1 MESDIGLTGNLLFNR
16 MIGANIRLVSP
27 SSYAIIGSNQL
38 CQQLAHELKTEY
50 HRNPYIIPVGGSNVI
65 GAFGYIDCI
74 QVYF

>member
-1 MESDIGLTGNLLFNR
+1 

-38 CQQLAHELKTEY
+38 CQQLANELKTDY
-50 HRNPYIIPVGGSNVI
+50 HRNPYVIPVGGSNVI